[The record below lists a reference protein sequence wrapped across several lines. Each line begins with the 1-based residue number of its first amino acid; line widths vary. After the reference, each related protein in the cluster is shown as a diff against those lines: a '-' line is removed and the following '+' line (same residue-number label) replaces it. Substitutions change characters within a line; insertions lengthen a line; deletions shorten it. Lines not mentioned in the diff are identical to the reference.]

1 MTTYPPNRLY
11 FGDNL
16 PILREQIADESVD
29 LIYLDPPFN
38 SNASYNVL
46 FREGGGQQSEAQ
58 ITAFRDT
65 WRWGLQSEAAY
76 HDVVANGPARL
87 ADLMQSFRGF
97 LGQSNMMA
105 YLSMMAPRLAELH
118 RVLKPNGS
126 IYLHCDP
133 TAGPFSPH
141 DD

>member
-1 MTTYPPNRLY
+1 MTMQAPNRLY

-38 SNASYNVL
+38 SNVNYNVM
-46 FREGGGQQSEAQ
+46 FRERGGQQSEAQ

-76 HDVVANGPARL
+76 RDVVTSGPPGPGRLDAVATRFSWPKPHDGLRDDDGPA
-87 ADLMQSFRGF
+87 SG
-97 LGQSNMMA
+97 
-105 YLSMMAPRLAELH
+105 
-118 RVLKPNGS
+118 
-126 IYLHCDP
+126 
-133 TAGPFSPH
+133 
-141 DD
+141 